1 MQAIN
6 GWIRKEAKYLS
17 KVFFAYDSPS
27 FVSRVSGRYAPQTVE
42 VYGER
47 DGGWIQIQTSNGLKW
62 VNEGILIVVKLY

>member
-1 MQAIN
+1 MV
-6 GWIRKEAKYLS
+6 GYEKEAKYLS